1 MEPTPLLALVATAAF
16 IGVVHTLAGPDHYV
30 PFIALAR
37 ARGWSVAR
45 TVGVTLS
52 CGVGHVMGSVLLG
65 AVGIAIGL
73 ALGHMEWI
81 ESVRGEVAGWLLL
94 GFGLAYGSWG
104 LRRAWRD
111 RPHSHWHGH
120 ADGVVHEHRHVHERG
135 HAHVHQGA
143 RRSVTPWV
151 LFVLFVFGPC
161 EALIPVLMVPAAA
174 GTWWQVAAVT
184 TVFGLCTLGTMT
196 AAVLAG
202 YHGLARLSLS
212 GAARWSH
219 ALAGLALAVCG
230 AAIQL
235 GL

>member
-1 MEPTPLLALVATAAF
+1 MDPTPLLALVATAAF

-37 ARGWSVAR
+37 ARRWSVAR

-65 AVGIAIGL
+65 AVGIAVGL

-111 RPHSHWHGH
+111 RPHSHWH
-120 ADGVVHEHRHVHERG
+120 A

-184 TVFGLCTLGTMT
+184 TVFGVCTLGTMT